1 MAGAAGRCR
10 TSSPAY
16 RRAFPMMTYDD
27 YKPLIQAVM
36 AGETRLLL
44 DEEPVGWAITRGTV
58 EGESKFIPMTPTDL
72 RMRVSA
78 GRAMMSYVA
87 ATKRLDLFAG
97 VNLNL
102 NFPSMVGTVRVGG
115 RDLAYGYSSGIY
127 TKHVSKFTPIR
138 SLPTQ
143 DDIDALGGGTS
154 RPDWDARFELAIEKC
169 RNENVTLVGGV
180 CQTALEFGRYLRK
193 RHGVYP
199 KQWWKTQ
206 IMTLGSTPGINTR
219 HAAALKAMYGPAAI
233 REIYGATEGMFG
245 QQLDDRRAWA
255 PNYDLF
261 FFEVLT
267 RSGVKMLHEMKPGE
281 LGSLVVSTPILARYR
296 IGDTILAVR
305 PPYFRCI
312 GRDSNW
318 WTSLDYYWREFDQPE
333 PGAAVEPCDDRR
345 DLRATRLRPR
355 PLGRRIARVLREFGR
370 HPLDVLGSSL
380 ALLGSEPL
388 LGRHDGDGGDERPL
402 RPKHRRR
409 HRADAQAMFLHVI
422 GHTFLGDP
430 LEFRLNLL
438 PVGQRVLG
446 LHCRAVG

>member
-1 MAGAAGRCR
+1 METRGEREMAGTEGATSSGSGAGAAPEAAGGGASLAPAAAGGGAGGEAAAEALAEQLRPWHEALADPAGAQTTVLRRILGHFAQATYGADHGAVDLAEAGAAAGAGAAEAGRNGGA
-10 TSSPAY
+10 SDLVAAY
-16 RRAFPMMTYDD
+16 RRSFPVMTYNG

-78 GRAMMSYVA
+78 GRAMMAYVA

-102 NFPSMVGTVRVGG
+102 NFPSTVGSIRVGD
-115 RDLAYGYSSGIY
+115 RDLDYGYSSGIY

-138 SLPTQ
+138 SAPTQ
-143 DDIDALGGGTS
+143 DEIDALGGGTT
-154 RPDWDARFELAIEKC
+154 RRDWDSRFDLAIEKC
-169 RNENVTLVGGV
+169 RNENVTLIGGV

-199 KQWWKTQ
+199 KQWWNTQ

-219 HAAALKAMYGPAAI
+219 HAPALNAMYGPAAV

-245 QQLDDRRAWA
+245 QQLDDRKAWV

-267 RSGVKMLHEMKPGE
+267 RSGIKMLHEMRPGE
-281 LGSLVVSTPILARYR
+281 RGSLVVTTPILAV
-296 IGDTILAVR
+296 G

-312 GRDSNW
+312 GRESNW
-318 WTSLDYYWREFDQPE
+318 WTSLDYYWREFA
-333 PGAAVEPCDDRR
+333 G
-345 DLRATRLRPR
+345 LN
-355 PLGRRIARVLREFGR
+355 LGRL
-370 HPLDVLGSSL
+370 
-380 ALLGSEPL
+380 
-388 LGRHDGDGGDERPL
+388 
-402 RPKHRRR
+402 
-409 HRADAQAMFLHVI
+409 
-422 GHTFLGDP
+422 
-430 LEFRLNLL
+430 
-438 PVGQRVLG
+438 
-446 LHCRAVG
+446 